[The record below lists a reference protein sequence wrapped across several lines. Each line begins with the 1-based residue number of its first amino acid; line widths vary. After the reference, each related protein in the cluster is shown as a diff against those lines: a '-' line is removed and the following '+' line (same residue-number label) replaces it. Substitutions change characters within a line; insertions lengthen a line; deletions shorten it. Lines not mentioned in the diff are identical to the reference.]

1 MAIMIHNQVTFT
13 FYNYLGA
20 EFYNYPGAGRDEVR
34 AGWLESYSDL
44 LSEWVKPVQVSQNL
58 LF

>member
-13 FYNYLGA
+13 FYNYL
-20 EFYNYPGAGRDEVR
+20 GAGRDEVR